1 MILKFKIKLLDCSSI
16 PATYRKNFVAL
27 IKEAFNNS
35 EDEEI
40 KNLNSSTKQKPFTF
54 STKFSIANHN
64 NSKLELKDNI
74 FEFYFSTNDYL
85 IAMAVYNFMLKHL
98 NTYNIFAGCKNLLIG
113 KDLLKSGQIT
123 KDCAVFKT
131 LSPILV
137 RDINNGDRTLDYK
150 DENFINS
157 LKNSIKSMIK
167 TFKNQDIDLDNIFIE
182 TLDMKSG
189 VINSFGNNKTQYSV
203 CGNSG
208 LIKICT
214 KSDYLQ
220 LLLDLGIGA
229 KRSQGFGMV
238 EKVL

>member
-1 MILKFKIKLLDCSSI
+1 LIIKFKIKLLDCNSI
-16 PATYRKNFVAL
+16 PVTYRKNFVAL
-27 IKEAFNNS
+27 LKESFNNS
-35 EDEEI
+35 EDKEI

-54 STKFSIANHN
+54 STKFSIKNY
-64 NSKLELKDNI
+64 SDGKLELKDNI

-85 IAMAVYNFMLKHL
+85 IAMSVYNFMLKHL

-113 KDLLKSGQIT
+113 KFLLKGDQIT
-123 KDCAVFKT
+123 KACAVFKT

-137 RDINNGDRTLDYK
+137 RDLNNGDKTLDYK

-157 LKNSIKSMIK
+157 LKTSIKSMIK

-182 TLDMKSG
+182 ILDMKSR
-189 VINSFGNNKTQYSV
+189 VINNFGNNKTQYSV

-208 LIKICT
+208 LIKMCT
-214 KSDYLQ
+214 KVEYLQ